1 MRYRAE
7 ILYNFKEDLKKG
19 GRLFLTPAIMQE
31 SYEEIKAI
39 GGCGRPN
46 PSDLT
51 MVNPINHHNILYS
64 LTGKNMQAVPYD
76 YHADDPVSCPA
87 KPEEPLVEQYYN
99 EGVVIDG
106 AVSDSRA
113 EHFPE
118 GDLFGAKFNYEVR
131 ILDASPLP

>member
-1 MRYRAE
+1 MTV
-7 ILYNFKEDLKKG
+7 LKQKTTVMWFFVLSNCFEV
-19 GRLFLTPAIMQE
+19 RFL
-31 SYEEIKAI
+31 
-39 GGCGRPN
+39 
-46 PSDLT
+46 
-51 MVNPINHHNILYS
+51 NHQNILFS
-64 LTGKNMQAVPYD
+64 LTGKNLQVTPYN
-76 YHADDPVSCPA
+76 YHTDKPVSCPA